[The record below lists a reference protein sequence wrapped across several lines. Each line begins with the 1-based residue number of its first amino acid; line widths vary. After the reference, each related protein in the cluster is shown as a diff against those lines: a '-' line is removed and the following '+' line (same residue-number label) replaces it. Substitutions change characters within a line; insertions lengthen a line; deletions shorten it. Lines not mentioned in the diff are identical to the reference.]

1 MINHSLPI
9 AVIFFASETPD
20 HLACRHRRDRNWNV
34 SQAFSRNFDMMSSR
48 GKQSNQSL
56 CDSPQTTTTLLSH
69 VASWSDHRLE
79 LQERTK
85 KGLEVEKNSHLRAR
99 RLTAE
104 ACYHLR
110 LTNNKAGT
118 QDDDLSAN

>member
-48 GKQSNQSL
+48 GRQSNQSL

-69 VASWSDHRLE
+69 VASWSDPRLE

-85 KGLEVEKNSHLRAR
+85 KGLEVEK
-99 RLTAE
+99 
-104 ACYHLR
+104 
-110 LTNNKAGT
+110 K
-118 QDDDLSAN
+118 

>member
-20 HLACRHRRDRNWNV
+20 HLACRHRRDRNWTV
-34 SQAFSRNFDMMSSR
+34 SQAFSRNFDMMSPR
-48 GKQSNQSL
+48 ARQSNLSL

-85 KGLEVEKNSHLRAR
+85 TK
-99 RLTAE
+99 
-104 ACYHLR
+104 
-110 LTNNKAGT
+110 KA
-118 QDDDLSAN
+118 LKWRKK

>member
-48 GKQSNQSL
+48 GRQSNQSL
-56 CDSPQTTTTLLSH
+56 CDSPQTTTTLLPCCVLVGSSFRI
-69 VASWSDHRLE
+69 AGAN
-79 LQERTK
+79 K
-85 KGLEVEKNSHLRAR
+85 KGLEVEKRP
-99 RLTAE
+99 
-104 ACYHLR
+104 
-110 LTNNKAGT
+110 
-118 QDDDLSAN
+118 

>member
-48 GKQSNQSL
+48 GRQSNQSL
-56 CDSPQTTTTLLSH
+56 CDSPQTTTTLALLCCVLVGSSPGI
-69 VASWSDHRLE
+69 AGAN
-79 LQERTK
+79 K
-85 KGLEVEKNSHLRAR
+85 KRP
-99 RLTAE
+99 
-104 ACYHLR
+104 
-110 LTNNKAGT
+110 
-118 QDDDLSAN
+118 

>member
-20 HLACRHRRDRNWNV
+20 HLACRHRRDRNWTV

-48 GKQSNQSL
+48 GRQSNQSL
-56 CDSPQTTTTLLSH
+56 CDRPQTTTTLLSH

-85 KGLEVEKNSHLRAR
+85 TKKGLEVEKKIATCGRAILQPKR
-99 RLTAE
+99 VAT
-104 ACYHLR
+104 C
-110 LTNNKAGT
+110 G
-118 QDDDLSAN
+118 

>member
-1 MINHSLPI
+1 MINASLPNCY
-9 AVIFFASETPD
+9 VYVASQTPD

-48 GKQSNQSL
+48 GRQSNQSL

-69 VASWSDHRLE
+69 VASWSDPRLE

-85 KGLEVEKNSHLRAR
+85 KGLEVEK
-99 RLTAE
+99 
-104 ACYHLR
+104 
-110 LTNNKAGT
+110 K
-118 QDDDLSAN
+118 